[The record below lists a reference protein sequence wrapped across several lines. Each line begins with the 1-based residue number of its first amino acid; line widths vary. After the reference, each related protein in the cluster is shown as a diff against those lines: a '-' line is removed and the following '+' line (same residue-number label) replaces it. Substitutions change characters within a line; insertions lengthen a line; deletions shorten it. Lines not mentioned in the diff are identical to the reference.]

1 MAAPS
6 QPVGQTVSHYRILR
20 KIGGG
25 GMGVVYEAEDRKLG
39 RRVALKFL
47 PEAVANDAQ
56 ALERFRREARA
67 ASALN
72 HPNIC
77 TIHEIDEID
86 GRTFIAMELLEGQTL
101 RQMIRGKPLEIDTLL
116 DLGIQIADGLDA
128 AHSKGIIHRDVKPAN
143 VFITDRGQVK
153 ILDFGLAKLLSK
165 PQSVAEMGVPTI
177 DSEEHLT
184 SPGST
189 LGTIAYMS
197 PEQVRGKELD
207 ARTDLFSF
215 GAVLYEMATGLL
227 PFRGDTSALIFNA
240 ILERAP
246 TPPIRLNPDLP
257 PKLEEII
264 DKVLDKDRDLRYQ
277 SASDL
282 RADLRRLK
290 RDSSSG
296 KLKTVAEYQP
306 ASRRKTRPL
315 WTVIA
320 VSVVLLAAALA
331 WLLSAP
337 ATPKVIGFT
346 QITHDGLGKVGLLT
360 DGARIYFTEDAG
372 SHSQIAQVSVAGG
385 ETVTIPTAFATPWT
399 YDISS
404 DHSELLIG
412 TSATVEGEHFFAI
425 LPLPGGSPRQ
435 LPISGRMAAWSPG
448 GKQMVVCKGSEL
460 YVADH
465 NGAGAHKVLTTEQ
478 TVLDARFSPDG
489 SHIRFTLGD
498 IVNAT
503 SSLWEVRINGTEL
516 RPLLPGW
523 SNPPNECCGKW
534 TTDGS
539 YYLFQ
544 STNAAGTNMWAIPEH
559 QVLLRKGSRLPV
571 QITNGP
577 LNYTDVEPSQDG
589 HKLFAIASQPRGELV
604 RYDSRSKL
612 FVPLLGGIS
621 ASDIEFSRDR
631 KWVTYVS
638 YPDETAWRSRADGTE
653 RLQLSFPPL
662 GASEPHWSPDG
673 KQIAFTATTPGKPN
687 KIYIVSGQGGSADE
701 LLAENFNEID
711 PTWSSDGT
719 RLAFGR
725 LSIPTPPAVE
735 AIFVVDLKTRQMST
749 LPGSENLFSPRWS
762 PDGRF
767 MAAIPVN
774 DQNRLVLF
782 NFQTQK
788 WSPWM
793 RQDLGTVG
801 FISWSLDTKYIYF
814 DTLFSGKSWFGRVQ
828 LGHSQFERLVD
839 LKDVH
844 RFIGPWGPWNGVM
857 PDGAPILVRDTS
869 PHEIYALD
877 VQWP

>member
-25 GMGVVYEAEDRKLG
+25 GMGVVYEAEDLKLG
-39 RRVALKFL
+39 RHVALKFL

-77 TIHEIDEID
+77 TIHEIDEVD
-86 GRTFIAMELLEGQTL
+86 GRAFIAMEMLEGQTL
-101 RQMIRGKPLEIDTLL
+101 RQMIPGKPLEIDSVL
-116 DLGIQIADGLDA
+116 DLGIQITDGLDA
-128 AHSKGIIHRDVKPAN
+128 AHSKGIIHRDIKPAN
-143 VFITDRGQVK
+143 VFITDRGQAK
-153 ILDFGLAKLLSK
+153 ILDFGLAKVSTR
-165 PQSVAEMGVPTI
+165 PQAAAEMGDPTI

-189 LGTIAYMS
+189 LGTVAYMS
-197 PEQVRGKELD
+197 PEQVRGQELD

-264 DKVLDKDRDLRYQ
+264 NKALDKDRDLRYQ
-277 SASDL
+277 SATDL
-282 RADLRRLK
+282 RTDLRRLK
-290 RDSSSG
+290 RDSTSG
-296 KLKTVAEYQP
+296 KIKAVSEYQP
-306 ASRRKTRPL
+306 VSGPRFRPI
-315 WTVIA
+315 WSVVA
-320 VSVVLLAAALA
+320 GAVVLLAAALS

-337 ATPKVIGFT
+337 ATPRVTGFT
-346 QITHDGLGKVGLLT
+346 QITHDGLGKAGLLT

-372 SHSQIAQVSVAGG
+372 SHGQISQVSVTGG
-385 ETVTIPTAFATPWT
+385 ESISIPIPFMTPWT
-399 YDISS
+399 YDISA
-404 DHSELLIG
+404 DHSELLLG
-412 TSATVEGEHFFAI
+412 TAPVAEGEHYFAI

-435 LPISGRMAAWSPG
+435 LPFTGRMAAWSPD
-448 GKQMVVCKGSEL
+448 GKQMVICKGSEL
-460 YVADH
+460 YLADH
-465 NGAGAHKVLTTEQ
+465 SGAGVRKLLTTQQ
-478 TVLDARFSPDG
+478 TVSDARFSPDE

-498 IVNAT
+498 VVNAT
-503 SSLWEVRINGTEL
+503 SSLWEVRTNGTGL

-523 SNPPNECCGKW
+523 NTPPNECCGKW
-534 TTDGS
+534 TADGS

-544 STNAAGTNMWAIPEH
+544 STNAAGTNIWVIPER
-559 QVLLRKGSRLPV
+559 QRLFRRDSQLPL
-571 QITNGP
+571 QLTNGP
-577 LNYTDVEPSQDG
+577 LSYTDIEASNVG

-604 RYDSRSKL
+604 RYDSRSNAFL
-612 FVPLLGGIS
+612 PLLGGIS
-621 ASDIEFSRDR
+621 AGDVEFSRDAQ
-631 KWVTYVS
+631 WVTYIS
-638 YPDETAWRSRADGTE
+638 YPDETVWRSRRDGTE

-662 GASEPHWSPDG
+662 HASLPHWSPDG
-673 KQIAFTATTPGKPN
+673 KQIAFTAATPGKPN
-687 KIYIVSGQGGSADE
+687 KIYVVSAQGGSADE

-735 AIFVVDLKTRQMST
+735 AIFVIDLKTRQVTT

-762 PDGRF
+762 PDGHF
-767 MAAIPVN
+767 MAAIPIN
-774 DQNRLVLF
+774 DQSRLMLF
-782 NFQTQK
+782 DSDSQK
-788 WSPWM
+788 WSEWAK
-793 RQDLGTVG
+793 QNLGVTG
-801 FISWSLDTKYIYF
+801 FISWSQDSKYMYF
-814 DTLFSGKSWFGRVQ
+814 DTLFVGKSWFGRVK
-828 LGHSQFERLVD
+828 LGQSRFEPLVN
-839 LKDVH
+839 LKDIH
-844 RFIGPWGPWNGVM
+844 RFIGRWGPWNGIM
-857 PDGAPILVRDTS
+857 PDGSAILVRDAST
-869 PHEIYALD
+869 HEIYALD

>member
-1 MAAPS
+1 MAAPP
-6 QPVGQTVSHYRILR
+6 QPVGETVSHYRILR

-25 GMGVVYEAEDRKLG
+25 GMGVVYEAEDLKLG

-47 PEAVANDAQ
+47 PEAVAKDAQ

-77 TIHEIDEID
+77 TIYEIDEVD

-101 RQMIRGKPLEIDTLL
+101 RQMIRGKPLEIDAVL

-128 AHSKGIIHRDVKPAN
+128 AHSKSIIHRDIKPAN
-143 VFITDRGQVK
+143 VFITDRGQAK
-153 ILDFGLAKLLSK
+153 ILDFGLAKLSTK
-165 PQSVAEMGVPTI
+165 PEASAEMGIPTI

-189 LGTIAYMS
+189 LGTVAYMS

-227 PFRGDTSALIFNA
+227 PFRGDTSALIFNS

-257 PKLEEII
+257 LKLEEII
-264 DKVLDKDRDLRYQ
+264 NKALDKDRDLRYQ
-277 SASDL
+277 SSSDL
-282 RADLRRLK
+282 RTDLRRLK
-290 RDSSSG
+290 RDSTSG
-296 KLKTVAEYQP
+296 KIKGLVEYRP
-306 ASRRKTRPL
+306 ASRPRFRPP
-315 WTVIA
+315 WMVVAVI
-320 VSVVLLAAALA
+320 VVLLAAAL
-331 WLLSAP
+331 WWFLSVP
-337 ATPKVIGFT
+337 ATPKVTGFT
-346 QITHDGLGKVGLLT
+346 QLTHDGLGKAGLLT
-360 DGARIYFTEDAG
+360 DGARIYFSQDAG
-372 SHSQIAQVSVAGG
+372 SHPQISQVSVTGG
-385 ETVTIPTAFATPWT
+385 ETVSIFAPFAISWAS
-399 YDISS
+399 DISP

-412 TSATVEGEHFFAI
+412 TASVAEGEHHFAI

-435 LPISGRMAAWSPG
+435 LPFTGRMAAWSPD
-448 GKQMVVCKGSEL
+448 GKQMVVCKASEL

-465 NGAGAHKVLTTEQ
+465 NGAGAHKVLTTQQ
-478 TVLDARFSPDG
+478 TVLEARFSPDE
-489 SHIRFTLGD
+489 SRIRFTLGD
-498 IVNAT
+498 IVNVT
-503 SSLWEVRINGTEL
+503 SSLWEVRIDGTGL

-523 SNPPNECCGKW
+523 NNPPNECCGKW
-534 TTDGS
+534 TIDGS

-544 STNAAGTNMWAIPEH
+544 STNAAGTNIWAIPEH

-577 LNYTDVEPSQDG
+577 LNYSDAEPSKDG

-604 RYDSRSKL
+604 RYDSHSRL
-612 FVPLLGGIS
+612 FVPLFGGIS
-621 ASDIEFSRDR
+621 AGDVEFSRDR
-631 KWVTYVS
+631 QWVTYVS
-638 YPDETAWRSRADGTE
+638 YPDDTVWRSRRDGTE

-662 GASEPHWSPDG
+662 HASEPHWSPDG

-701 LLAENFNEID
+701 LLAEDSNEID
-711 PTWSSDGT
+711 PTWSSDGAH
-719 RLAFGR
+719 LAFGR

-774 DQNRLVLF
+774 DQHKLALF
-782 NFQTQK
+782 NVQTQK
-788 WSPWM
+788 WSDWM
-793 RQDLGTVG
+793 RQDLGIVG
-801 FISWSLDTKYIYF
+801 FISWSQDTKYMYF

-828 LGHSQFERLVD
+828 VGGSQFEPLVD

-844 RFIGPWGPWNGVM
+844 RFIGPWGPGSGIM
-857 PDGAPILVRDTS
+857 PDGAPILVRDNS
-869 PHEIYALD
+869 SHEVYALD